1 MIKVLLLIV
10 AGWLLAL
17 CIMLA
22 VGLLLKGGE
31 WILSIFSSL
40 LQAVAL

>member
-1 MIKVLLLIV
+1 MIKVVLLVI

-31 WILSIFSSL
+31 WLQSIFSSL
-40 LQAVAL
+40 LQAGVL